1 MGALFRVLAVFR
13 PQAAVLV
20 AGLVLSL
27 LSLAAALALVTLSGA
42 TIAAL
47 FSVVLLA
54 APLWL
59 KIAGPARVVLR
70 YLERLVTHSGTFRAL
85 AGLRIWFFKGL
96 SRSSAGGLGF
106 RRSGDLLSSL
116 VSDVEALDGLYLRIL
131 IPLAGALLVIPAV
144 GVVTGR
150 LSIGLGLV
158 TAGLFIAAAFVLPL
172 LAAGRSMRAGES
184 LAQATSGL
192 RVAALDALGGLR
204 EVRAYGAEG
213 RMAARVAAEEGELI
227 GAQGALARSTAKAN
241 AAAFLC
247 GQAGLL
253 AILLAATV
261 MHPAVLPGA
270 WLVVAFFLAAAGFDA
285 IAGLPRAGVSLG
297 HAAAAAGR
305 VLATA
310 MSGPAYPDPARPVAP
325 PAGSGL
331 KFRGVHFRWGDAPA
345 EVFAG
350 LTLEIPAGTRIAV
363 LGPSGS
369 GKSTLAALALR
380 LAAPQAGE
388 ILLGDTDIA
397 ALAAADL
404 HRRVAYLG
412 QATHLFDDTI
422 GRNVL
427 LGRAGASERE
437 VWDALDRAA
446 VGDLVRSLPDGLD
459 TWLGEGGA
467 RLSGGQG
474 RRVALARVLLS
485 EAPILILDEP
495 CAGLDA
501 DTERAFLGTLF
512 GEAAGRTVVLIAH
525 RLTGAE
531 KLDRIWRLSGG
542 RAVAAAA

>member
-1 MGALFRVLAVFR
+1 MGPLFRVIAVFR
-13 PQAAVLV
+13 PHALLLVMGVLV
-20 AGLVLSL
+20 AL

-42 TIAAL
+42 TLAVTVGVAL
-47 FSVVLLA
+47 VA
-54 APLWL
+54 APFWL
-59 KIAGPARVVLR
+59 KIAGPARVALR
-70 YLERLVTHSGTFRAL
+70 YLERLVTHSATFRAL
-85 AGLRIWFFKGL
+85 ADLRIWFFSGL
-96 SRSSAGGLGF
+96 ARSSAGGLGF

-131 IPLAGALLVIPAV
+131 IPLAGALLVVPAV
-144 GVVTGR
+144 GVATGR
-150 LSIGLGLV
+150 LSIVLGIV
-158 TAGLFIAAAFVLPL
+158 VAALFAVAAFLMPL
-172 LAAGRSMRAGES
+172 VAARQSMAAGAE

-192 RVAALDALGGLR
+192 RVAALDALSGLR
-204 EVRAYGAEG
+204 EVRAYGAES
-213 RMAARVAAEEGELI
+213 RMAARVADEEAELI
-227 GAQGALARSTAKAN
+227 AAQSRLASGTAKAN

-247 GQAGLL
+247 GQAALL
-253 AILLAATV
+253 VILVAAAV
-261 MHPAVLPGA
+261 SHPAGA
-270 WLVVAFFLAAAGFDA
+270 PLVVAVFLVVAGFEA

-297 HAAAAAGR
+297 NAAAAAGR

-310 MSGPAYPDPARPVAP
+310 TAGPAYPDPAKPLAAP
-325 PAGSGL
+325 GGSAL
-331 KFRGVHFRWGDAPA
+331 RFRGVHFRWSDKAN

-350 LTLEIPAGTRIAV
+350 LTLDIPAGTRIAV

-369 GKSTLAALALR
+369 GKSTLASLALR
-380 LAAPQAGE
+380 LMAPQTGD

-397 ALAAADL
+397 RLTAADL

-422 GRNVL
+422 RRNVL
-427 LGRAGASERE
+427 LGRPGASERE
-437 VWDALDRAA
+437 IWEALDRAA
-446 VGDLVRSLPDGLD
+446 VGDLVRSLPEGLD

-512 GEAAGRTVVLIAH
+512 GEAGGRTVVLIAH

-542 RAVAAAA
+542 HAVAAAA